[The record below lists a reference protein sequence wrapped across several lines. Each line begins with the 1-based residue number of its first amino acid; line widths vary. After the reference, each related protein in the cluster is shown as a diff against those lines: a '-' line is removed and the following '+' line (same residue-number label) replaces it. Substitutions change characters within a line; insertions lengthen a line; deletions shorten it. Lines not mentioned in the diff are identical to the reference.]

1 MPRAASPKA
10 NPDTF
15 SLAKA
20 MRAER
25 QAQGATL
32 KQVAQ
37 RGGTSALTVMNAEKG
52 QPLRPF
58 TLAALDRGLGWAP
71 GTAAGILAGTKPPA
85 PGSGTLRQAT
95 PMPAPAS
102 DTAGISERLARV
114 EGKLDALI
122 AMVAAG
128 RGTP

>member
-1 MPRAASPKA
+1 MPRSASPKA
-10 NPDTF
+10 SPAT
-15 SLAKA
+15 LAKA
-20 MRAER
+20 VRAER

-32 KQVAQ
+32 KQVAE

-71 GTAAGILAGTKPPA
+71 GTAAGILAGAKPPA
-85 PGSGTLRQAT
+85 PGSGTPAQDNT
-95 PMPAPAS
+95 PAPAS
-102 DTAGISERLARV
+102 DTAGISERLARL
-114 EGKLDALI
+114 EGKVDALI

>member
-1 MPRAASPKA
+1 MPRAASPKP
-10 NPDTF
+10 NPAL
-15 SLAKA
+15 LAKA
-20 MRAER
+20 VRAER

-32 KQVAQ
+32 KHVAA

-58 TLAALDRGLGWAP
+58 TLVALDRGLGWPP
-71 GTAAGILAGTKPPA
+71 GTAAGILAGTKPPQ
-85 PGSGTLRQAT
+85 PGSGTPGQ
-95 PMPAPAS
+95 PNAPVPTS
-102 DTAGISERLARV
+102 DGTGISERLARL